1 MKSLKLV
8 IGTFFGSGMLPKAP
22 GTWGSLAAIPF
33 IYLTALYFSFPGVL
47 IFLIISCLLSL
58 WSTSVAVEK
67 YGDDPSQF
75 VMDEVAGQ
83 SVVFLIVGFQADL
96 SHDIWILI
104 AGFIFFRLFDIIKP
118 LGINRMEKLPGKF
131 GILLDDLLAGFYAL
145 ICMEVLFMITSSL

>member
-1 MKSLKLV
+1 MKAVKFVL
-8 IGTFFGSGMLPKAP
+8 GTFFGSGLLPKAP

-33 IYLTALYFSFPGVL
+33 IYLTALYFSFFGIL
-47 IFLIISCLLSL
+47 IFFAISCLLSL
-58 WSTSVAVEK
+58 WSTSEAVER

-83 SVVFLIVGFQADL
+83 SLVFLLAGFQADL

-118 LGINRMEKLPGKF
+118 LGINRMEKLPGKY
-131 GILLDDLLAGFYAL
+131 GILLDDLLAGLYAL
-145 ICMEVLFMITSSL
+145 ICMEVLFMLTSSL